1 VEESGEKR
9 GEIEQSGTGRFAIFQ
24 GKFDSI
30 ELDDSIGLDDI
41 RRVRRRDI
49 PSTPVSSV
57 LAILEGNQSSY
68 DELDQVDGAFCE
80 ILSSLD

>member
-1 VEESGEKR
+1 MGRKEEKPSR
-9 GEIEQSGTGRFAIFQ
+9 VGRAVLQFFR

-49 PSTPVSSV
+49 PSIPVSSV
-57 LAILEGNQSSY
+57 LAILEGIQSSY
-68 DELDQVDGAFCE
+68 DELD
-80 ILSSLD
+80 